1 MEITITKTKAPKVK
15 PDEKDLVFG
24 RNFTDHMFIMDYE
37 EGKGWYDPRIVPYG
51 PLELD
56 PATTVFHYA
65 QETFEG
71 LKAYRRADGQIQLF
85 RVKDNMKRLNQS
97 NDRLCI
103 PQFDEEFA
111 IEAIK
116 KVVEVDKDWIP
127 TSKGTSLYIRP
138 FIIAT
143 DAYVGVKV
151 SATYKFMVILS
162 PVGSYYKEGI
172 NPTKIYVEDKYVRA
186 VPGGM
191 GYAKTGG
198 NYAAS
203 LKAQIEA
210 NKKGYTQVL
219 WLDGKERKYVEEV
232 GTSNAFFVIDDIVYT
247 APIEGSI
254 LAGITRDTTITLLKE
269 MGIEVREER
278 FTIDQLYK
286 WHEEGRLQ
294 EAFATG
300 TAAVV
305 SPIGVLGW
313 KGNDIIINN
322 NEVGEIAQ
330 KIYGAITQVQN
341 GEIEDTHNWIIKL

>member
-1 MEITITKTKAPKVK
+1 
-15 PDEKDLVFG
+15 
-24 RNFTDHMFIMDYE
+24 MFIMDYE